1 MSAGELNSSNYSE
14 QQKDTTNDFNL
25 NSETSIDDSTGQET
39 GQYSDKTVFDQDLN
53 AHNIP
58 DKLEDNR
65 TQLDYSDSDNQGI
78 QESEKNLTDTEHDP
92 SDSGDTQTQENS
104 KEGGKDIT
112 IEEGV
117 IGNDREQVV
126 LETVTKDTTE
136 IGGTEIANTESGT
149 KSEHELITEDTKTS
163 HKDNTIDKSEA
174 KLESELVTEDTEA
187 TNTDIANDKTETEL
201 EPEVGNSQN
210 KSEVSDS
217 KEETDGVTGQ
227 DKQETLQDDQQDQVD
242 REQDDQKATKEED
255 EYNDDFEEDRENTI
269 VGDQNTELDQQTDE
283 EETVT
288 AEKDEPNIGEKS
300 TESKD
305 DSYLN
310 KESLEPNTV
319 SSEKVIVSSNRE
331 TENTERE
338 DENDGN
344 KNDGSVVKQAEES
357 LLLGDDK
364 QNDIFQD
371 QEPGDNKISR
381 GEIDTAKDTVVSNSN
396 TTHESKENVVQDQ
409 EHYKADEDTDDFWDI
424 DESDNKKDKEDSTIK
439 QSDIRGETN
448 IVTDENLPS
457 NLLTDTDDKK
467 DNSTMEAPSPDIKRN
482 DEKIPVDNGEYLTG
496 ADANDGIENNSD
508 LKDVDRKE
516 DRTTE
521 KEVSN
526 DDLKEPIPPPLE
538 PVPEPEPEPEKKE
551 SLLDQLLKRNVEIDG
566 SVESISELENN
577 VTTLLQSMKL
587 VVKHYGEILS
597 QQTLRD
603 FSQDMGKFRGDFQ
616 SINDAYRRCGQLATT
631 MNNHLKE
638 MRHATEDVKT
648 TIYRKFQNEDLATWT
663 DIAPEKEAGN

>member
-1 MSAGELNSSNYSE
+1 MNSSNYSE

-65 TQLDYSDSDNQGI
+65 TQQDYSETDNKGI
-78 QESEKNLTDTEHDP
+78 QESEKNITDTEHVP
-92 SDSGDTQTQENS
+92 SDPGDTQTQENS
-104 KEGGKDIT
+104 KEDGKNVT
-112 IEEGV
+112 IDEGE
-117 IGNDREQVV
+117 IGNDREQVA

-136 IGGTEIANTESGT
+136 ITGTASANTESGT
-149 KSEHELITEDTKTS
+149 KSEHGLITENTDTSYT
-163 HKDNTIDKSEA
+163 DNTNDKSEA
-174 KLESELVTEDTEA
+174 KIVTELVTEDTKSS
-187 TNTDIANDKTETEL
+187 NTDIANYKTETVV

-210 KSEVSDS
+210 KSEESGL

-227 DKQETLQDDQQDQVD
+227 DKQENLHDDDQDQVD
-242 REQDDQKATKEED
+242 RESDDQKDTKEED
-255 EYNDDFEEDRENTI
+255 DYNDDFEEDHGNTT
-269 VGDQNTELDQQTDE
+269 VVDQNTELDQQTHE

-288 AEKDEPNIGEKS
+288 AEKEESNIAEKI

-319 SSEKVIVSSNRE
+319 SNENVIVSSNKE
-331 TENTERE
+331 TENTEQE

-344 KNDGSVVKQAEES
+344 KNDGNVVKEAEES

-364 QNDIFQD
+364 QNGIVQD
-371 QEPGDNKISR
+371 KEPSDNKISG
-381 GEIDTAKDTVVSNSN
+381 GELDTAKDIAVSNSN
-396 TTHESKENVVQDQ
+396 STYDFKENVEQGQ
-409 EHYKADEDTDDFWDI
+409 EHYKADEDNDDFWDI
-424 DESDNKKDKEDSTIK
+424 DESDKTKDKEDSTIK
-439 QSDIRGETN
+439 QSDIRGETS
-448 IVTDENLPS
+448 IVTGENLPS
-457 NLLTDTDDKK
+457 NLLTDTDNKK
-467 DNSTMEAPSPDIKRN
+467 DNSTMEAPSPDIERN
-482 DEKIPVDNGEYLTG
+482 DEKIPVDSGEYLTG
-496 ADANDGIENNSD
+496 ADANDRMENNSD
-508 LKDVDRKE
+508 IKEADRKE
-516 DRTTE
+516 DRTAE

-526 DDLKEPIPPPLE
+526 DDLKEPMPPPLE

-551 SLLDQLLKRNVEIDG
+551 SILDQLLKRNVEIDG

-616 SINDAYRRCGQLATT
+616 SINDAYRRCGQLTTT

-638 MRHATEDVKT
+638 MRHATEDVKS